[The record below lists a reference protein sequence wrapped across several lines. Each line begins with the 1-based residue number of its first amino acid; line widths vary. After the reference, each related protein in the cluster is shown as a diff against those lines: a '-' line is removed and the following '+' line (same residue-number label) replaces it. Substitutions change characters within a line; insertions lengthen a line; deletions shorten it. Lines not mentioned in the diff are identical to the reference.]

1 MADITKCKGINCPV
15 KDNCYRYTARDSG
28 FYQLWFI
35 DDNVGKMVDNK
46 FSCDVYWGENAETA
60 WKELKEITKY

>member
-28 FYQLWFI
+28 LYQSWFV

-46 FSCDVYWGENAETA
+46 FSCDVYWGKNLEKA
-60 WKELKEITKY
+60 WEELKEITKY

>member
-15 KDNCYRYTARDSG
+15 RDNCYRYTARDSG
-28 FYQLWFI
+28 FYQSWFV

>member
-28 FYQLWFI
+28 LHQSWFV

-46 FSCDVYWGENAETA
+46 FSCDVYWGKNAEA
-60 WKELKEITKY
+60 VWEELKEITKY

>member
-28 FYQLWFI
+28 FYQSWFV
-35 DDNVGKMVDNK
+35 DNNVGKMVDNK
-46 FSCDVYWGENAETA
+46 FSCDMYWGKNAEA
-60 WKELKEITKY
+60 VWEELKEITKY

>member
-15 KDNCYRYTARDSG
+15 RDNCYRYTVRDSG
-28 FYQLWFI
+28 FYQSWFV